1 LSLRNAGTG
10 DMADSTAFRVRLDA
24 RLVLTHRFKLAAG
37 DSLILRV
44 PANGQTVRLEADQHP
59 AHPGK
64 QSTSVTLEACGAN
77 AEGKVSTGFVAQL
90 PPDDAEPEVAED
102 CQPIV
107 DSFDPND
114 KLVLPRGVTDQHYT
128 PTAVP
133 LRYTVRF
140 QNTGTAS
147 ALRVV
152 VVDTLSEHLDMRTF
166 EPGAAS
172 HAYKLRVSGAGQP
185 VLTFTFNNIALPDST
200 TDPLGSNGYVQ
211 FSIRPRADLPEK
223 TRIENFADIVFDYN
237 DPVRTNTVFNVLYDV
252 PAAAFPPSPLKPGTV
267 IATPVITRFTPA
279 TGQAGTSV
287 VISGRHFAPVAAGN
301 VVSFNGIA
309 ATVTQATDTTLT
321 VRVPAGAATGKI
333 TVVTPDGTTAS
344 VTDFTVIP
352 TPTPT
357 PEPEPTPVPTAVAP
371 GLPRGTIQIYP
382 NPAPGRF
389 VVAFAAPMLPVR
401 EIAVYNALGACVLRR
416 PVTAPSLTHQE
427 IRLPGHGPGMFVV
440 VVTTDGGLVTRKVTL
455 R

>member
-1 LSLRNAGTG
+1 
-10 DMADSTAFRVRLDA
+10 M
-24 RLVLTHRFKLAAG
+24 
-37 DSLILRV
+37 
-44 PANGQTVRLEADQHP
+44 
-59 AHPGK
+59 
-64 QSTSVTLEACGAN
+64 
-77 AEGKVSTGFVAQL
+77 STGYVAQL

-114 KLVLPRGVTDQHYT
+114 KLVRPGGVTDQHYT

-166 EPGAAS
+166 ERGAAS
-172 HAYKLRVSGAGQP
+172 HAYKLRVSGAGRP

-211 FSIRPRADLPEK
+211 FSIRPREGLPAK
-223 TRIENFADIVFDYN
+223 TRVENAADIVFDYN

-279 TGQAGTSV
+279 SGQAGTSV
-287 VISGRHFAPVAAGN
+287 VISGRHFAPVPAGN
-301 VVSFNGIA
+301 AVAFNGIA
-309 ATVTQATDTTLT
+309 ATVTGATDTTLT
-321 VRVPAGAATGKI
+321 VRVPAGEATGKI
-333 TVVTPDGTTAS
+333 TVVTPDGTAAS
-344 VTDFTVIP
+344 ATDFTLI
-352 TPTPT
+352 PT
-357 PEPEPTPVPTAVAP
+357 PEPTPEPVPTALAP
-371 GLPRGTIQIYP
+371 GVQRGTMQVYP

-389 VVAFAAPMLPVR
+389 VVAFAAPMPPVR
-401 EIAVYNALGACVLRR
+401 EIAVYNALGACVLRL
-416 PVTAPSLTHQE
+416 PVADPSLTHQE

-455 R
+455 K